1 MDKRTVLTGDSPK
14 IELNVSANLSIKGWD
29 KNEVVAKCSSPDDL
43 VMDVEGDEINISSKG
58 NTSLRVPYGT
68 IFEDG
73 HITGDVSIKSIEGQ
87 INFSH
92 VSGNLSLRSIGAAEI
107 GKVSGNLSAKNING
121 NLNLTSC
128 QGNVSVRDIKG
139 DLMIDTS
146 ISGNFT
152 LKEIDG
158 NAEAHARGNVSVD
171 LDPSP
176 ESKYEFEAKGNLT
189 CRMPGDASVQVEIE
203 RGSNIIVKLPE
214 VEVPTNISTPYH
226 LVLGDGDASLTIG
239 ASGNISLVGRPADW
253 DMGDFEFEIGED
265 FEMIIESLNEQIAVQ
280 IESQMEM
287 MEEELDHQL
296 DSLSFSLEKSA
307 MSAEQAERIAE
318 RAREA
323 SERANRRAQEKIRKS
338 QEKMQRKL
346 EAAQRRAERKARAAE
361 RAAHDRRRRPES
373 PVRRPMPVKG
383 AAEPVSEEER
393 LMILQM
399 LEQGNISLDEA
410 EQLLA
415 ALEGKSKKG

>member
-1 MDKRTVLTGDSPK
+1 MDKMSAPTGDSPR
-14 IELNVSANLSIKGWD
+14 IELKISANLSIKGWD

-43 VMDVEGDEINISSKG
+43 VMDVEGDDINISSKG

-68 IFEDG
+68 IFQDG
-73 HITGDVSIKSIEGQ
+73 HITGDVSVKSIEGQ
-87 INFSH
+87 LNFSH
-92 VSGNLSLRSIGAAEI
+92 VSGNLSLRSVNDVEL
-107 GKVSGNLSAKNING
+107 GKVNGNLSAKNIDG
-121 NLNLTSC
+121 NINVTSC

-158 NAEAHARGNVSVD
+158 NAEAQARGNVSVD

-176 ESKYEFEAKGNLT
+176 ERKYEFQAKGNLT

-203 RGSNIIVKLPE
+203 RGSNISVKIPDVDVPE
-214 VEVPTNISTPYH
+214 KISTPFH
-226 LVLGDGDASLTIG
+226 LVLGEGDARLTIG

-253 DMGDFEFEIGED
+253 DMGDFEVELGED
-265 FEMIIESLNEQIAVQ
+265 FEVITESLNEQIAAQ
-280 IESQMEM
+280 IDAQMEM

-323 SERANRRAQEKIRKS
+323 SERANRRAQEKIRRS

-346 EAAQRRAERKARAAE
+346 DAAQRRAETKARAAE
-361 RAAHDRRRRPES
+361 RAARDRRRRPEP
-373 PVRRPMPVKG
+373 PVRRPMPTKT
-383 AAEPVSEEER
+383 ASDPVSEEER

-399 LEQGNISLDEA
+399 LEQGNISLEEA

-415 ALEGKSKKG
+415 ALDGKS

>member
-1 MDKRTVLTGDSPK
+1 MDKMSAPTGDSPR
-14 IELNVSANLSIKGWD
+14 IELKISANLSIKGWD

-43 VMDVEGDEINISSKG
+43 VMDVEGDDINISSKG

-68 IFEDG
+68 IFQDG
-73 HITGDVSIKSIEGQ
+73 HITGDVSVKSIEGQ
-87 INFSH
+87 LNFSH
-92 VSGNLSLRSIGAAEI
+92 VSGNLSLRSVNDVEL
-107 GKVSGNLSAKNING
+107 GKVNGNLSAKNIDG
-121 NLNLTSC
+121 NLNVTSC

-158 NAEAHARGNVSVD
+158 NAEAQARGNVSVD

-176 ESKYEFEAKGNLT
+176 ERKYEFQAKGNLT

-203 RGSNIIVKLPE
+203 RGSNISVKIPDVDVPE
-214 VEVPTNISTPYH
+214 KISAPYH
-226 LVLGDGDASLTIG
+226 LVLGEGDARLTIG

-253 DMGDFEFEIGED
+253 DMGDFEVELGED
-265 FEMIIESLNEQIAVQ
+265 FEVITESLNEQIAAQ
-280 IESQMEM
+280 IDAQMEM

-323 SERANRRAQEKIRKS
+323 SERANRRAQEKIRRS

-346 EAAQRRAERKARAAE
+346 DAAQRRAETKARAAE
-361 RAAHDRRRRPES
+361 RAARDRRRRPE
-373 PVRRPMPVKG
+373 PPERRPMPTKT
-383 AAEPVSEEER
+383 ASDPVSEEER

-399 LEQGNISLDEA
+399 LEQGNISLEEA

-415 ALEGKSKKG
+415 ALEGKS